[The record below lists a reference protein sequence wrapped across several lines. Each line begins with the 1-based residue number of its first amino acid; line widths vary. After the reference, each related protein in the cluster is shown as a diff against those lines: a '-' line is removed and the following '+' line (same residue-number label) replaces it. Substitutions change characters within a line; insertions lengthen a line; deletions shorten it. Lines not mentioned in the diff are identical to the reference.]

1 MIGAVRWEEAAKFR
15 WQFGLRASGGAP
27 DLRAAAAGAAGAEK
41 EPEDALRREVGGA
54 SLQMRR
60 CWLGEL
66 LTHVTQVLLLP
77 SPN

>member
-1 MIGAVRWEEAAKFR
+1 MIGAVRWEKVAKFR

-27 DLRAAAAGAAGAEK
+27 DLRAAAAGAAGAAGA
-41 EPEDALRREVGGA
+41 EDALRREVGGA